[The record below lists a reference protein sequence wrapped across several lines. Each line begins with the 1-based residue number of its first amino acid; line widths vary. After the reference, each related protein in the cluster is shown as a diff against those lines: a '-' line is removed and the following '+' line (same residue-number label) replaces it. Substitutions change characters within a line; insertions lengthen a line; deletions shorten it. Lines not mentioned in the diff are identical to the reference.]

1 MGTSPAVPA
10 NGGSHA
16 HKVAE
21 RRVGEVQLKVSVVIP
36 VYNPGSY
43 IGDCIQSM
51 IGQSLP
57 AAEYEVVF
65 VDDGSTDD
73 TPALLDKIAAE
84 HTNIRVVHEQNSG
97 WSGRPRNVGIDCSH
111 GEYVMFVDHDDSLGA
126 QALERMYEYGTA
138 HKADIVIGK
147 MAGKG
152 RAVPRELFS
161 RNRPH
166 ATLTDDPLIDS
177 LTPHKMFRRAFL
189 NEHELRFPEGRRRLE
204 DHVFVVHAYLV
215 ADRISVLSDYVCYY
229 HVRRDDAANAGF
241 RPLDPAGYFANLRE
255 ALAIVAEHTEPG
267 PLRDKL
273 LRRWLRVEMVERLR
287 GARLLNAPPDYRR
300 ALLAE
305 IQAVM
310 RDHMGPSVAAG
321 LPAPQRVVAE
331 LAADGRLADLE
342 ALADWEKRIGA
353 WCHLDDLHWHDGT
366 LRIGYSAQLRVDG
379 EPVTARSGAG
389 RTTVDPPLLPS
400 ALAALYREHDL
411 TGGALPGNARAVLV
425 LRNRATGAE
434 FVLPAECSVEGDPGV
449 LVHGAAVLDPA
460 TALSGRPL
468 ENGIWDI
475 WVRLHSLGW
484 TKDARIGA
492 RRSAKASGE
501 HAEKGFS
508 AAGRA
513 RMVLPYWTTPHG
525 NLSLRVRKQPAPAAP
540 GNAPS
545 LSIRVARRLPA
556 PAKGGLR
563 RVRRL
568 IRAFGK

>member
-1 MGTSPAVPA
+1 MD
-10 NGGSHA
+10 
-16 HKVAE
+16 
-21 RRVGEVQLKVSVVIP
+21 EVQPKVSVVIP
-36 VYNPGSY
+36 VYNPGPY
-43 IGDCIQSM
+43 IDDCIRSM

-57 AAEYEVVF
+57 AAEYELVF

-73 TPALLDKIAAE
+73 TPVLLDKIAAE
-84 HTNIRVVHEQNSG
+84 HTNIRVVHQQNSG
-97 WSGRPRNVGIDCSH
+97 WSGQPRNVGIDYSQ
-111 GEYVMFVDHDDSLGA
+111 GEYVMFADHDDSLGA

-138 HKADIVIGK
+138 HNADIVIGK

-152 RAVPRELFS
+152 RLVPRELFS

-166 ATLTDDPLIDS
+166 ATLADDPLIDS

-189 NEHELRFPEGRRRLE
+189 DEHKLRFPEGRRRLE

-229 HVRRDDAANAGF
+229 HVRRSDAGNAGF
-241 RPLDPAGYFANLRE
+241 RPLDPAGYFGNLRE

-287 GARLLNAPPDYRR
+287 GARLLNASPDYRR

-321 LPAPQRVVAE
+321 LPVPQRVVAE
-331 LAADGRLADLE
+331 LAAGGRLADLE
-342 ALADWEKRIGA
+342 VLADWEKRIGA

-366 LRIGYSAQLRVDG
+366 LRIGFSAQLRVDG
-379 EPVTARSGAG
+379 EPVTARSSAG

-400 ALAALYREHDL
+400 ALAALYREQDL
-411 TGGALPGNARAVLV
+411 TGGALPANARAVLV
-425 LRNRATGAE
+425 LRERATGAE
-434 FVLPAECSVEGDPGV
+434 FVLPAECSVEGNPGA
-449 LVHGAAVLDPA
+449 LVHGATVLDPA

-468 ENGIWDI
+468 ENGVWDI
-475 WVRLHSLGW
+475 WVRLYSLGW
-484 TKDARIGA
+484 TKDARMGA

-513 RMVLPYWTTPHG
+513 RMVLPYWTTPQG
-525 NLSLRVRKQPAPAAP
+525 DLSLRVKQAAS
-540 GNAPS
+540 GNAPT
-545 LSIRVARRLPA
+545 LSRRVARRLPA
-556 PAKGGLR
+556 PVKGGLR

>member
-1 MGTSPAVPA
+1 VD
-10 NGGSHA
+10 
-16 HKVAE
+16 
-21 RRVGEVQLKVSVVIP
+21 EVQLKVTVVIP
-36 VYNPGSY
+36 VYNPGPY
-43 IGDCIQSM
+43 IGDCIRSM
-51 IGQSLP
+51 LGQSLP

-84 HTNIRVVHEQNSG
+84 HTNIHVVHEQNSG
-97 WSGRPRNVGIDCSH
+97 WSGRPRNVGIDCSQ
-111 GEYVMFVDHDDSLGA
+111 GEYVMFVDHDDSLGV

-138 HKADIVIGK
+138 HNADIVIGK

-166 ATLTDDPLIDS
+166 ATLADDPLIDS

-189 NEHELRFPEGRRRLE
+189 NEHKLRFPEGRRRLE
-204 DHVFVVHAYLV
+204 DHVFVAHAYLV

-229 HVRRDDAANAGF
+229 HVRRDDAGNAGF
-241 RPLDPAGYFANLRE
+241 RPLEPAGYFANLRE

-267 PLRDKL
+267 SLRDKL

-310 RDHMGPSVAAG
+310 RDYMSPSVAAG
-321 LPAPQRVVAE
+321 LPAPQRVVAD
-331 LAADGRLADLE
+331 LATGGRLADLE

-353 WCHLDDLHWHDGT
+353 WCHLDDLHWGDDGT
-366 LRIGYSAQLRVDG
+366 LRIGFSAQLRVDG
-379 EPVTARSGAG
+379 APMTARVSAG

-400 ALAALYREHDL
+400 ALAALYREHEL
-411 TGGALPGNARAVLV
+411 TGAALPANARAVLV
-425 LRNRATGAE
+425 LRNRDTGAE
-434 FVLPAECSVEGDPGV
+434 FVLPTECSVEGGPGA
-449 LVHGAAVLDPA
+449 LVHGAGALDPA

-468 ENGIWDI
+468 DNGVWDI
-475 WVRLHSLGW
+475 SVRLHSLGW

-492 RRSAKASGE
+492 HRSAKASGE
-501 HAEKGFS
+501 HAESGFS
-508 AAGRA
+508 AAGRP
-513 RMVLPYWTTPHG
+513 RLVLPYWTTPQG
-525 NLSLRVRKQPAPAAP
+525 NLSLRVRKQAAPTAPRNAPA
-540 GNAPS
+540 
-545 LSIRVARRLPA
+545 LSRRVARRLPA
-556 PAKGGLR
+556 PVRGGLR

-568 IRAFGK
+568 IGAFGK

>member
-1 MGTSPAVPA
+1 
-10 NGGSHA
+10 
-16 HKVAE
+16 
-21 RRVGEVQLKVSVVIP
+21 
-36 VYNPGSY
+36 
-43 IGDCIQSM
+43 
-51 IGQSLP
+51 
-57 AAEYEVVF
+57 
-65 VDDGSTDD
+65 
-73 TPALLDKIAAE
+73 
-84 HTNIRVVHEQNSG
+84 
-97 WSGRPRNVGIDCSH
+97 
-111 GEYVMFVDHDDSLGA
+111 MFVDHDDSLGA

-189 NEHELRFPEGRRRLE
+189 NEHKLRFPEGRRRLE

-229 HVRRDDAANAGF
+229 HVRRDDAGNAGF

-321 LPAPQRVVAE
+321 LPAPQRVVAD
-331 LAADGRLADLE
+331 LAASGRLADLE

-366 LRIGYSAQLRVDG
+366 LRIGFSAQLRVDG
-379 EPVTARSGAG
+379 EPVTARSSAG

-400 ALAALYREHDL
+400 ALAALYREQDL
-411 TGGALPGNARAVLV
+411 TGGALPANARAVLV

-434 FVLPAECSVEGDPGV
+434 FVLPAECSVEEGPGA

-468 ENGIWDI
+468 ENGVWDI

-513 RMVLPYWTTPHG
+513 RMVLPYWTTPQG
-525 NLSLRVRKQPAPAAP
+525 NLSLRVRKQAAPPAAS
-540 GNAPS
+540 GNTPA
-545 LSIRVARRLPA
+545 LSRRVARRLPA
-556 PAKGGLR
+556 PVKGGLR

>member
-1 MGTSPAVPA
+1 M
-10 NGGSHA
+10 
-16 HKVAE
+16 
-21 RRVGEVQLKVSVVIP
+21 VQPKVSVVIP
-36 VYNPGSY
+36 VYNPGPY
-43 IGDCIQSM
+43 IDDCIRSM

-57 AAEYEVVF
+57 AAEYEVIF
-65 VDDGSTDD
+65 IDDGSTDD
-73 TPALLDKIAAE
+73 TPVLLDKIAAE
-84 HTNIRVVHEQNSG
+84 HTNIRVVHQQNSG
-97 WSGRPRNVGIDCSH
+97 WSGRPRNVGIDCSQ

-138 HKADIVIGK
+138 HNADIVIGK

-152 RAVPRELFS
+152 RQVPRELFS

-166 ATLTDDPLIDS
+166 ATLADDPLIDS

-189 NEHELRFPEGRRRLE
+189 NQHKLRFPEGRRRLE

-229 HVRRDDAANAGF
+229 HVRRDDAGNAGF
-241 RPLDPAGYFANLRE
+241 RPLDPAGYFGNLRE

-310 RDHMGPSVAAG
+310 RDHMSPSVAAG

-331 LAADGRLADLE
+331 LAAGDRLADLE
-342 ALADWEKRIGA
+342 ALAAWEKRIGA

-366 LRIGYSAQLRVDG
+366 LRIGFSAQLRVAG
-379 EPVTARSGAG
+379 EPVTARSSAG

-400 ALAALYREHDL
+400 ALAALYREQDL
-411 TGGALPGNARAVLV
+411 TGGALPANARAVLV
-425 LRNRATGAE
+425 LRDRATGAE
-434 FVLPAECSVEGDPGV
+434 FVLPAECSVEGDPGA
-449 LVHGAAVLDPA
+449 LVHGAAVLDPS

-468 ENGIWDI
+468 ENGVWDI
-475 WVRLHSLGW
+475 WVRLYSLGW

-492 RRSAKASGE
+492 RRSATASGK

-513 RMVLPYWTTPHG
+513 RMVLPYWTTPQG
-525 NLSLRVRKQPAPAAP
+525 DLSLRVRKKGAPPAAS
-540 GNAPS
+540 GNAPA
-545 LSIRVARRLPA
+545 LSRRVARRLPA
-556 PAKGGLR
+556 PVKGGLM

>member
-1 MGTSPAVPA
+1 VD
-10 NGGSHA
+10 
-16 HKVAE
+16 
-21 RRVGEVQLKVSVVIP
+21 EVQLKVSVVIP
-36 VYNPGSY
+36 VYNPGPY
-43 IGDCIQSM
+43 IGDCIRSM

-84 HTNIRVVHEQNSG
+84 HANIRVVHEQNSG
-97 WSGRPRNVGIDCSH
+97 WSGRPRNVGIDCSQ

-126 QALERMYEYGTA
+126 QALERMYKYGTA
-138 HKADIVIGK
+138 HNADIVIGK

-166 ATLTDDPLIDS
+166 ATLADDPLIDS

-189 NEHELRFPEGRRRLE
+189 TENKLRFPEGRRRLE
-204 DHVFVVHAYLV
+204 DHVFVAHAYLV

-229 HVRRDDAANAGF
+229 HVRRDDAGNAGF
-241 RPLDPAGYFANLRE
+241 RPLEPAGYFANLRE

-310 RDHMGPSVAAG
+310 RDYMGPSVAAG
-321 LPAPQRVVAE
+321 LPAPQRVVAD
-331 LAADGRLADLE
+331 LAAGGRLADLE
-342 ALADWEKRIGA
+342 TLADWEKRIGV
-353 WCHLDDLHWHDGT
+353 WCHLDDLHWHDAT
-366 LRIGYSAQLRVDG
+366 LRIGFSAQLRVDG
-379 EPVTARSGAG
+379 EPVTARISAG

-400 ALAALYREHDL
+400 ALVALYREHEL
-411 TGGALPGNARAVLV
+411 TGRALPANARAALV

-434 FVLPAECSVEGDPGV
+434 FVLPAECSVAGGPEA
-449 LVHGAAVLDPA
+449 LVHGAVVLDPA

-468 ENGIWDI
+468 ENGAWDF

-492 RRSAKASGE
+492 RRSAEASGE

-508 AAGRA
+508 AAGRP
-513 RMVLPYWTTPHG
+513 RMVLPYWTTPQG
-525 NLSLRVRKQPAPAAP
+525 NLSLRVRKQAAPRAAP
-540 GNAPS
+540 GNAPA
-545 LSIRVARRLPA
+545 LSRRVARRLPA
-556 PAKGGLR
+556 PVKGGLR

>member
-1 MGTSPAVPA
+1 VD
-10 NGGSHA
+10 
-16 HKVAE
+16 
-21 RRVGEVQLKVSVVIP
+21 EVQLKVSVVIP
-36 VYNPGSY
+36 VYNPGPY
-43 IGDCIQSM
+43 IGDCIRSM

-65 VDDGSTDD
+65 VDDGSTDG

-97 WSGRPRNVGIDCSH
+97 WSGRPRNVGIDCSQ
-111 GEYVMFVDHDDSLGA
+111 GEYVMFVDHDDSLGTL
-126 QALERMYEYGTA
+126 ALERMYEYGIT
-138 HKADIVIGK
+138 HNADIVIGK

-166 ATLTDDPLIDS
+166 ATLADDPLIDS

-189 NEHELRFPEGRRRLE
+189 NEHKLRFPEGRRRLE
-204 DHVFVVHAYLV
+204 DHVFVAHAYLV

-229 HVRRDDAANAGF
+229 HVRRDDAGNAGF

-287 GARLLNAPPDYRR
+287 GARLLKAPLDYRR

-305 IQAVM
+305 IQAVI
-310 RDHMGPSVAAG
+310 RDHMGLSVAAG
-321 LPAPQRVVAE
+321 LPAPQRVVAD
-331 LAADGRLADLE
+331 LAAGGRLADLE
-342 ALADWEKRIGA
+342 ALADWEQRISV
-353 WCHLDDLHWHDGT
+353 WCHLDDLHWHDDDT
-366 LRIGYSAQLRVDG
+366 LRIGFSAQLRVDG
-379 EPVTARSGAG
+379 EPMTARMSAG
-389 RTTVDPPLLPS
+389 RTTIDPPLLPS
-400 ALAALYREHDL
+400 ALVALYREHEL
-411 TGGALPGNARAVLV
+411 TGGALPANARAVLV
-425 LRNRATGAE
+425 LRNRDAGAE
-434 FVLPAECSVEGDPGV
+434 FVLPAECSVGDGPGA

-460 TALSGRPL
+460 TALAGRPL
-468 ENGIWDI
+468 EVGVWDI

-501 HAEKGFS
+501 HAESGFF
-508 AAGRA
+508 AVGRP
-513 RMVLPYWTTPHG
+513 RMVLPYWTMAQG
-525 NLSLRVRKQPAPAAP
+525 NLSLRVRKQAAPTAP
-540 GNAPS
+540 GNAPA
-545 LSIRVARRLPA
+545 LSRRVARRLPA
-556 PAKGGLR
+556 PVRGGLR

-568 IRAFGK
+568 ICAFGK